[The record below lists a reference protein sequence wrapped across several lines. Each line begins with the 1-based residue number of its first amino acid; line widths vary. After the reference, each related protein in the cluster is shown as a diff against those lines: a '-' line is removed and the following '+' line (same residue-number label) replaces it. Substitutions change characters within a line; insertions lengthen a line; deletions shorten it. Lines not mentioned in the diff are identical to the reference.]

1 MFNLIV
7 FVLISGSSSPA
18 VFNTL
23 DYEHT
28 YILYSSFYQCIP
40 TYIKEY
46 PNYKVYKDESI
57 IS

>member
-1 MFNLIV
+1 MFNPIV

-28 YILYSSFYQCIP
+28 YILYSSFYQCIS
-40 TYIKEY
+40 TYTKEY
-46 PNYKVYKDESI
+46 LDYKVYKDESI
-57 IS
+57 VS